1 VTDQLSGLDATFLEA
16 ESPTTHLP
24 GVGIIRIAPGEDPIS
39 LEDLTAL
46 VEERL
51 PRLLP
56 LRQRLITVPAGL
68 DRPYWVEVVPDLAE
82 HLDHVELPDRDAG
95 EFEAFCAGVAEEH
108 LDRTRP
114 LWHLWVVSGLPD
126 GAQALVVK
134 LHHSVSDGVG
144 SLAIVAE
151 LLDLERAPAAAAP
164 GTGSDP
170 EPARPAPMPGP
181 LWLLGRAAGHLVRW
195 PIDAARAVVEAG
207 GSIARLASVLHQPG
221 DERAA
226 PLATPRLAS
235 SGPVSA
241 ARTAA
246 MRDLPMDRVR
256 AVGRAADVRVN
267 DVVLATLAGAVRSW
281 LLAHDDL
288 PDQPLVAA
296 VPVST
301 RSPEDLGRA
310 GNHVS
315 ACFVHLAT
323 QVEDPVERLRATA
336 ASAVQG
342 KEAHAAVGSEALA
355 HLTSLALPITVVTSL
370 RLYSGL
376 GLPSL
381 HPPAVNLV
389 VSNVPGPNFPLYFA
403 GRRADRLYALGPIF
417 DGAPLN
423 VTAVSFDG
431 TLGIGLIACPDRLP
445 DLDALADALEVAFE
459 ELAVAVGC

>member
-1 VTDQLSGLDATFLEA
+1 MADQLSGLDATFLEA
-16 ESPTTHLP
+16 ESPTTHLH

-39 LEDLTAL
+39 LEDLAAL

-68 DRPYWVEVVPDLAE
+68 DRPYWVEVVPELAE
-82 HLDHVELPDRDAG
+82 HLDHVELSGREAD
-95 EFEAFCAGVAEEH
+95 EFEAFCARVAEEH

-151 LLDLERAPAAAAP
+151 LLDLEPAPAAPAP
-164 GTGSDP
+164 GPGSVA
-170 EPARPAPMPGP
+170 EPTPGP
-181 LWLLGRAAGHLVRW
+181 LWLLGRAAGNLVRW
-195 PIDAARAVVEAG
+195 PLDAAKAIIEAG
-207 GSIARLASVLHQPG
+207 GSVARLASVLHQPG

-235 SGPVSA
+235 SGAISA

-246 MRDLPMDRVR
+246 VRDLPMDRVR

-323 QVEDPVERLRATA
+323 QVEDPLERLRATA

-389 VSNVPGPNFPLYFA
+389 VSNVPGPNVPLYFA

-445 DLDALADALEVAFE
+445 DLAVLAGALEVAFE